1 MRAAL
6 KPFVMG
12 LGVVAATATA
22 WSQQPPRNRN
32 EKPAAPAPGPAGGA
46 EGADNSELVLKTQ
59 FLEAHAGGKWA
70 EARDA
75 FVKMRRT
82 FPQVLQDK
90 RLLYLYAEAQDRL
103 SEAAPAAATLESL
116 LELQDNHV
124 RGLFLLAALKAKN
137 PQEKERAKDLL
148 IQAARGGLFVLRDIS
163 SADGKKTF
171 GFLLSDP
178 GFILRVM
185 NAANEYQV
193 SATEVYN
200 PFASPLLPANG
211 ETTPTP
217 TTSVVENERQAE
229 LEERIEALFK
239 DIVKLA
245 EERQVEELITKFTE
259 LRQIMNEYQGLGTAE
274 VKKKLEKWSQR
285 LSDLGEVQLSIKLQ
299 VYISEGNQHL
309 RAMADAIRAD
319 QYDSALDHFNQIEA
333 LCEQMRNEEREV
345 FHRNAEA
352 LFLRGKALAD
362 RARRLKKISEFKL
375 EVTGVVVAPPD
386 GKEPDSAI
394 INDRIY
400 REGDTVIDKAT
411 DEEIEGLH
419 VVEIIRSTVRFRYE
433 DTEFVRELKNQP

>member
-1 MRAAL
+1 MRQL
-6 KPFVMG
+6 KHFLMAG
-12 LGVVAATATA
+12 AVVAVGATA
-22 WSQQPPRNRN
+22 WSQQPPRSA
-32 EKPAAPAPGPAGGA
+32 ETPAPAADAGEA
-46 EGADNSELVLKTQ
+46 NELVLKTQ
-59 FLEAHAGGKWA
+59 FLEAHKAGKWPD
-70 EARDA
+70 ARDA
-75 FVKMRRT
+75 FVKLRRG
-82 FPQVLQDK
+82 FAGVLQDK
-90 RLLYLYAEAQDRL
+90 RLLYLYAEAQNNIGD
-103 SEAAPAAATLESL
+103 APSVAGAATTLEGL

-124 RGLFLLAALKAKN
+124 RGLFLLAKIKATSKSA
-137 PQEKERAKDLL
+137 QDKERAKDLL
-148 IQAARGGLFVLRDIS
+148 IQAARAGLYVLRDIS

-178 GFILRVM
+178 AFILRVM

-193 SATEVYN
+193 TAASKDLHN
-200 PFASPLLPANG
+200 PFVSPLLPSLGAD
-211 ETTPTP
+211 EVDEPTVIAVKDDP
-217 TTSVVENERQAE
+217 RQGE
-229 LEERIEALFK
+229 LEERIENLFK

-259 LRQIMNEYQGLGTAE
+259 LRQIMNEYQGIGTAE

-319 QYDSALDHFNQIEA
+319 QYDAALDHFSQIEV
-333 LCEQMRNEEREV
+333 LCDQMRGEEREV

-362 RARRLKKISEFKL
+362 RARRLKRISEFRL
-375 EVTGVVVAPPD
+375 TVTGIVVAPPE

-400 REGDTVIDKAT
+400 REGDTVMDETT
-411 DEEIEGLH
+411 DEEIEGLR
-419 VVEIIRSTVRFRYE
+419 VVEIIRSTVRFRFE
-433 DTEFVRELKNQP
+433 DTEFVRELKPQQ